1 MHACIFT
8 PEDAE
13 GFSAEELAEM
23 NAAYGRLSARHER
36 TAGAGPDAAE
46 HERLCRL
53 IKGAV
58 VMLRGRGWAP
68 SETDIIAEFVG
79 RELDYPPQ

>member
-8 PEDAE
+8 PEDAT

-36 TAGAGPDAAE
+36 AAGAGLDAAG
-46 HERLCRL
+46 HERLCTL
-53 IKGAV
+53 IKGVA
-58 VMLRGRGWAP
+58 VMLRGRGWTP
-68 SETDIIAEFVG
+68 SETDIVG
-79 RELDYPPQ
+79 EIERRELDYPPE